1 VIVFLLLSLN
11 LTLEEA
17 IEIGLKESPL
27 YLKAKKTF
35 IIQQKTNSLFY
46 SALLP
51 EISGEYSYYKT
62 HSESGGVISVDTIS
76 GFGLSAAWE
85 LSPDDL
91 FYSLGTH
98 YKNSSAYY
106 SFVDTRNSIV
116 YEIAFQYLKTLMM
129 KKLLESRIAA
139 VTRSEKNLK
148 LVEERKTLGL
158 ASNAEVL
165 KAKVDHFQSKTNLL
179 ETKKEARVAALVL
192 NNLIGLSVKDSLELE
207 EPKIEF
213 EVPSKDSILY
223 LAMESDPLYNQYQ
236 SEATAAQ
243 YELIGSTMDD
253 LFSISFSGNLQYQG
267 NDFPSVSVL
276 GDNHDYSIGFSV
288 TVPIFTGFSRYNKLM
303 INKLKKELADIN
315 LKDRERELKVAVE
328 DEYLSYNETKEKLE
342 LASMTLDF
350 ATESHEATSERYNLG
365 EASIIEFLEAEQDLL
380 EAQYSMTEARFDW
393 YLSVYKLKRLMGIL
407 I

>member
-46 SALLP
+46 STLLP
-51 EISGEYSYYKT
+51 EISGEYSYYKNR
-62 HSESGGVISVDTIS
+62 SVSGGVLSVDTIS

-85 LSPDDL
+85 LGPDDL
-91 FYSLGTH
+91 FNSLGTH
-98 YKNSSAYY
+98 YKNASAYY
-106 SFVDTRNSIV
+106 SFVDMRNSIV

-158 ASNAEVL
+158 ASSAEVL

-192 NNLIGLSVKDSLELE
+192 NNLIGLSAKDSLELE
-207 EPKIEF
+207 EPEIKF
-213 EVPSKDSILY
+213 EIPSKDSVLY
-223 LAMESDPLYNQYQ
+223 LAMGSDPLYNQYKA
-236 SEATAAQ
+236 EASAAQ
-243 YELIGSTMDD
+243 YELIGSTTDD
-253 LFSISFSGNLQYQG
+253 LFSISFSGSLQYQG

-276 GDNHDYSIGFSV
+276 EDNYDYSIGFSV

-315 LKDRERELKVAVE
+315 LKDRERELKSCRRQIFKLQRNKRKTRTRQH
-328 DEYLSYNETKEKLE
+328 DFRFRNGKPSGDKRKIQSRRSIYN
-342 LASMTLDF
+342 
-350 ATESHEATSERYNLG
+350 
-365 EASIIEFLEAEQDLL
+365 
-380 EAQYSMTEARFDW
+380 
-393 YLSVYKLKRLMGIL
+393 
-407 I
+407 